1 MLYNPQLETFIC
13 VVEAGSFSKA
23 ADRLFISPPA
33 VIKQINSLESSI
45 NLPLFIRNHRGLT
58 VTEAGKSLYNDAKD
72 IIQLCNN
79 AVTRAKDSVRSSD
92 NVIKVGISP
101 MTPPQ
106 IFVELWPGLNTDLRF
121 ELVPFENTP
130 ENAKEILG
138 NLGRTIDVVAGIFDE
153 SMLDLRNC
161 SGIEISREPFCI
173 AVSVNHRLADRASV
187 DLCDLYGENIM
198 LMKRGW
204 SRYVDELRDT
214 LISDYPQ
221 ISIIDFDFY
230 NIEVFNICENS
241 SNVLLAIKN
250 WENIHPLMKIIPV
263 NWDYSIPFGLLY
275 SKEPSDK
282 VKELLKAVANTM
294 K

>member
-23 ADRLFISPPA
+23 ADKLFISPPA
-33 VIKQINSLESSI
+33 VIKQINSLESSV
-45 NLPLFIRNHRGLT
+45 NLQLFIRNHRGLT

-79 AVTRAKDSVRSSD
+79 AVTRAKNSVRSSD

-106 IFVELWPGLNTDLRF
+106 IFVELWPRLNTDLRF

-153 SMLDLRNC
+153 NMLNLRNC

-173 AVSVNHRLADRASV
+173 AVSVNHRLADRASI

-230 NIEVFNICENS
+230 NIEVFNRCENS

-250 WENIHPLMKIIPV
+250 WENIHPLIKIIPV

-282 VKELLKAVANTM
+282 VRELLKAVANTM

>member
-13 VVEAGSFSKA
+13 VVESGSFSKA

-45 NLPLFIRNHRGLT
+45 NLQLFIRNHRGLT

-79 AVTRAKDSVRSSD
+79 AVNRAKNSVRSSD

-106 IFVELWPGLNTDLRF
+106 IFVELWPKLNTDLRF
-121 ELVPFENTP
+121 QLVPFENTP

-161 SGIEISREPFCI
+161 NGIEISREPFCI

-230 NIEVFNICENS
+230 NIEVFNRCENS

>member
-106 IFVELWPGLNTDLRF
+106 IFVELWPNLNTDLRF
-121 ELVPFENTP
+121 QLVPFENTP

-138 NLGRTIDVVAGIFDE
+138 NLGKTIDVVAGIFDE

-173 AVSVNHRLADRASV
+173 AVSVNHRLADRASI

-282 VKELLKAVANTM
+282 VKELLKAVTNTM

>member
-45 NLPLFIRNHRGLT
+45 NLQLFVRNHRGLT

-106 IFVELWPGLNTDLRF
+106 IFVELWPNLNTDLRF
-121 ELVPFENTP
+121 QLVPFENTP

-138 NLGRTIDVVAGIFDE
+138 NLGKTIDVVAGIFDE

-282 VKELLKAVANTM
+282 VKELLKAVTNTM